1 MAGSECISY
10 GVLTSMDKVKSGL
23 APVKQATD
31 KAGVLLGKGRH
42 EGESDMEYN
51 YNEHFQARQITI
63 G

>member
-1 MAGSECISY
+1 
-10 GVLTSMDKVKSGL
+10 MDKVKSGL